1 MKLVHLLFI
10 LPDRTKEPKVVG
22 VVIELA
28 VFDYVY
34 QIDDD
39 SEAIFVWRI
48 GVQFLANVAKL
59 SSMMLLRDY
68 RVTFTI

>member
-39 SEAIFVWRI
+39 SEAIFVCLRV
-48 GVQFLANVAKL
+48 GVQFLENVA
-59 SSMMLLRDY
+59 
-68 RVTFTI
+68 